1 MVCLGNHHDQVRR
14 ATPLQAIGEL
24 GAYMS
29 GGIKIANSFRQEASV
44 GIVQG
49 SALT

>member
-1 MVCLGNHHDQVRR
+1 MVTSKVIEQV
-14 ATPLQAIGEL
+14 IGEL

-29 GGIKIANSFRQEASV
+29 GGIKIANSFRQEASA

-49 SALT
+49 SALK